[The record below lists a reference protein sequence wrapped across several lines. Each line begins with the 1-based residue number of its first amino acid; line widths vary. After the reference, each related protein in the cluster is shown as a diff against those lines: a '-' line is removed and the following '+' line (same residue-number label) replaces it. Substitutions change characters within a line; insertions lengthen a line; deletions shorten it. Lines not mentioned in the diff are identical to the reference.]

1 MVVREGDSAHTNG
14 ADFPKWNRALRSP
27 SPGEERTN
35 GADMHSLAHGIEE
48 RGRRDKSK
56 AGLRL
61 VYECPIMLLICK
73 RSSGVSPTNSNPE
86 RTLEVC
92 RTMATVV
99 TG

>member
-1 MVVREGDSAHTNG
+1 MVSCASVGLTGKNEEIADTQAVRTLHSVREA
-14 ADFPKWNRALRSP
+14 
-27 SPGEERTN
+27 
-35 GADMHSLAHGIEE
+35 
-48 RGRRDKSK
+48 RDKSK